1 MSLGRHAVFWAVAVF
16 LVSTAPANAQ
26 APSAYD
32 QATWNRWALNCQGCH
47 RPNGGGTP
55 GGAPPMRGVV
65 GSFLRVEGGRAYLTQ
80 VPGVATAP
88 LRDEELA
95 QLLNYVLRRFDGAG
109 LPDDFKPY
117 TAAEVA
123 AGRRTLLRT
132 DAAAIRRRLMARL
145 SGANQQTK

>member
-1 MSLGRHAVFWAVAVF
+1 MSLRRRAVFGAVAAF
-16 LVSTAPANAQ
+16 LVSADSAHAQ
-26 APSAYD
+26 APSANV

-55 GGAPPMRGVV
+55 GGAPPLRGVV
-65 GSFLRVEGGRAYLTQ
+65 ASFLRVEGGRAYLTQ

-88 LRDEELA
+88 LRDEDLA
-95 QLLNYVLRRFDGAG
+95 ELLNYVLRRFDGPG
-109 LPDDFKPY
+109 LPADFKPY

-132 DAAAIRRRLMARL
+132 DAPATRRRLMARL
-145 SGANQQTK
+145 AGANQQTQ